1 MSLILNF
8 YIKTEE
14 LQLGKVALFF
24 FFSGSALKRHGR
36 SAFGKVISMSRIE
49 ETSNIS
55 LADVRLGSVCRDIIK
70 RVI

>member
-14 LQLGKVALFF
+14 LQLGKVAPF

>member
-14 LQLGKVALFF
+14 LQLGKVALF

>member
-14 LQLGKVALFF
+14 LQLGKVAL